1 MTEIIGRG
9 ERTCLSILKSLY
21 PEAEF
26 ITQCLLSK
34 IVDEEWGLS
43 ERQEKETLDI
53 VYILKGKTY
62 VVRVQDP
69 HHDGLGMQRVDAVQK
84 KTLEFYDCK
93 VIDIWYNDCPKLF
106 ADTYNDLSISELK
119 EVYKDNGISI

>member
-26 ITQCLLSK
+26 MTQLLLSK

-93 VIDIWYNDCPKLF
+93 VIDIWYGDCPKLF
-106 ADTYNDLSISELK
+106 ADKYNDLSISELK
-119 EVYKDNGISI
+119 AVYKDYGISV

>member
-26 ITQCLLSK
+26 MTQCLLSK

-93 VIDIWYNDCPKLF
+93 VIDIWYNECPKLF

-119 EVYKDNGISI
+119 EVYKDNGISV

>member
-1 MTEIIGRG
+1 MTQ
-9 ERTCLSILKSLY
+9 L
-21 PEAEF
+21 
-26 ITQCLLSK
+26 LLSK

-53 VYILKGKTY
+53 VYKLKGKTY

-119 EVYKDNGISI
+119 EVYKDNGISV

>member
-34 IVDEEWGLS
+34 IVDKEWGLS

-53 VYILKGKTY
+53 VYKLKGKTY

-106 ADTYNDLSISELK
+106 TDTYNDLSISELK
-119 EVYKDNGISI
+119 EVYKDNGISV

>member
-34 IVDEEWGLS
+34 IVDKEWGLS

-53 VYILKGKTY
+53 VYKLKGKTY

-119 EVYKDNGISI
+119 EVYKDNGISV

>member
-34 IVDEEWGLS
+34 LVDKEWGLS

-93 VIDIWYNDCPKLF
+93 VIDIWYNECPKLF

-119 EVYKDNGISI
+119 EVYKDNGISV

>member
-34 IVDEEWGLS
+34 LVDKEWGLS

-93 VIDIWYNDCPKLF
+93 VIDIWYGDCPKLF
-106 ADTYNDLSISELK
+106 ADKYNDLSISELK
-119 EVYKDNGISI
+119 EVYKDNGISV

>member
-106 ADTYNDLSISELK
+106 ADTYNDLSIRELK

>member
-93 VIDIWYNDCPKLF
+93 VIDIWYNECPKLF

-119 EVYKDNGISI
+119 EVYKDNGISV

>member
-9 ERTCLSILKSLY
+9 ERTCLSILKYLY

-34 IVDEEWGLS
+34 IVDKEWGLS

-53 VYILKGKTY
+53 IYKLKGKTY

-106 ADTYNDLSISELK
+106 ADKYNDLSISELK

>member
-1 MTEIIGRG
+1 LTEIIGRG

-34 IVDEEWGLS
+34 IVDKEWGLS

-53 VYILKGKTY
+53 VYKLKGKTY

-119 EVYKDNGISI
+119 EVYKDNGISV

>member
-26 ITQCLLSK
+26 MT
-34 IVDEEWGLS
+34 
-43 ERQEKETLDI
+43 
-53 VYILKGKTY
+53 
-62 VVRVQDP
+62 
-69 HHDGLGMQRVDAVQK
+69 VDAVQK

-119 EVYKDNGISI
+119 EVYKDNGISV

>member
-9 ERTCLSILKSLY
+9 ERTCLSILKYLY

-34 IVDEEWGLS
+34 IVDKEWGLS

-53 VYILKGKTY
+53 IYKLKGKTY